1 MRRHAVRFAS
11 LAVATL
17 LASAAVQGAQVPSDD
32 PLACLLPAF
41 AETQSGPQDSKTDSK
56 TDSKSDKIDPKA
68 AEAAAKAKAAHKWW
82 RSEEMRAQFSITD
95 AQSAKLDEIYHSF
108 YASLKSGMADIE
120 RYHKDVSKMMAEG
133 SSSEVDVLHAI
144 DKLETAKAGLA
155 RQRMLM
161 LYRMYR
167 VLSPDQRIKVKKF
180 QEQKDAAASAPR

>member
-1 MRRHAVRFAS
+1 MHAVRITS
-11 LAVATL
+11 IAVAAL
-17 LASAAVQGAQVPSDD
+17 LASASARAAQLPSDD
-32 PLACLLPAF
+32 PFACLLPAF
-41 AETQSGPQDSKTDSK
+41 AETQTGPQDTKTDARG
-56 TDSKSDKIDPKA
+56 DKIDPKA

-82 RSEEMRAQFSITD
+82 RSDEMRAQFGISD
-95 AQSAKLDEIYHSF
+95 PQSQKLDEIYHSF
-108 YASLKSGMADIE
+108 YASLKSGMADVE
-120 RYHKDVSKMMAEG
+120 RYQKDVSKMMAEG

-167 VLSPDQRIKVKKF
+167 VLSPEQRIKVKKF